1 MLTASPPL
9 ALFGKHPK
17 SYISPH
23 KGAIGEKYMFKKLTQ
38 KEQIR
43 KERAKNAE
51 LMVKNQTLEEAVLE
65 LASIVSES
73 MEAQN
78 GETVPTEDNE

>member
-1 MLTASPPL
+1 
-9 ALFGKHPK
+9 
-17 SYISPH
+17 
-23 KGAIGEKYMFKKLTQ
+23 MFKKLTQ

-51 LMVKNQTLEEAVLE
+51 LMAKNQTLEEAVLE

-78 GETVPTEDNE
+78 GEIVS

>member
-1 MLTASPPL
+1 
-9 ALFGKHPK
+9 
-17 SYISPH
+17 
-23 KGAIGEKYMFKKLTQ
+23 MFKKLTQ

-51 LMVKNQTLEEAVLE
+51 LMAKNQTLEEAVLE

-78 GETVPTEDNE
+78 GETVCTEDNE